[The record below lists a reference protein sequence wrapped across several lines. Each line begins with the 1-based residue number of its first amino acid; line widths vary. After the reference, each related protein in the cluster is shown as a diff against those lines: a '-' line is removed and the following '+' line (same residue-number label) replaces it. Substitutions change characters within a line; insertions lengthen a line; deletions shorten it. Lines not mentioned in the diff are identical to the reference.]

1 MARQARYLLATA
13 LVWCALR
20 LVASDA
26 KLGTI
31 QAFTDLSKEM
41 GEEP

>member
-26 KLGTI
+26 RLETI
-31 QAFTDLSKEM
+31 RVFMDLSKEM
-41 GEEP
+41 EEEP